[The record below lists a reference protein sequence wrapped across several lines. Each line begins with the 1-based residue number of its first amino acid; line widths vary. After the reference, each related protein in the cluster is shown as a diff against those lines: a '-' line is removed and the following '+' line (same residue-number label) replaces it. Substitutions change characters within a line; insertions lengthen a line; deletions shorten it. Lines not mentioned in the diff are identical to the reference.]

1 MLGLEGLG
9 LVLGSA
15 AGAVINPTF
24 PVVRNYALPA
34 GDQALYT
41 VPAGKKALVV
51 DLWVTNPTA
60 GSITYFPK
68 LTTPNGT
75 FQIGASVTEGAAGIG
90 HNYGNNG
97 TLGRS
102 IPIVLNAG
110 EIFIINS
117 SALGMSVW
125 VSVIEF
131 DASSA
136 LSRWDIQTWVNG
148 NNVLYTHPAGKTV
161 VFGNIGY
168 SSTNSPVP
176 SLTGVV
182 ISNGSGSTRTYV
194 GPYIV
199 PSAGSPSTANQFGG
213 SNAVFNGSIFTK
225 YFPGGLA
232 AGDTIVIT
240 TSDANNTGQI
250 AWVNGMQF

>member
-9 LVLGSA
+9 LVLGTA
-15 AGAVINPTF
+15 VGAVINPSF

-41 VPAGKKALVV
+41 VPTGKKALVT
-51 DLWVTNPTA
+51 DMWVTNPTA
-60 GSITYFPK
+60 GSIGYFPK

-75 FQIGASVTEGAAGIG
+75 FQLGASKSEGAAGIG
-90 HNYGNNG
+90 HNYNG
-97 TLGRS
+97 GASNS

-125 VSVIEF
+125 VSIIEF

-161 VFGNIGY
+161 VFGAVSY
-168 SSTNSPVP
+168 SAINNPVAT
-176 SLTGVV
+176 LTGFNVF
-182 ISNGSGSTRTYV
+182 NASGSTRTYV

-213 SNAVFNGSIFTK
+213 SNALISGQGFAKF
-225 YFPGGLA
+225 FPGGLA
-232 AGDTIVIT
+232 TGDTIVIT

-250 AWVNGMQF
+250 AWINGMQF

>member
-9 LVLGSA
+9 LVLGTA
-15 AGAVINPTF
+15 AGAVSNPSF

-41 VPAGKKALVV
+41 VPVGKKALVS

-60 GSITYFPK
+60 GGITYFTK

-75 FQIGASVTEGAAGIG
+75 FQLGAGKTEGAAGIG

-97 TLGRS
+97 ANS

-110 EIFIINS
+110 EVYSINS

-125 VSVIEF
+125 LAIIEF

-136 LSRWDIQTWVNG
+136 LSRWDIQTWING

-161 VFGNIGY
+161 VFGTIGFT
-168 SSTNSPVP
+168 SINNPVATMT
-176 SLTGVV
+176 SFMLF
-182 ISNGSGSTRTYV
+182 NASGSTRTYV

-213 SNAVFNGSIFTK
+213 SNALISGQAFAK
-225 YFPGGLA
+225 HFPGGLTT
-232 AGDTIVIT
+232 GDTIVIT

-250 AWVNGMQF
+250 AWINGMQF